1 VFKQSQGVQNHK
13 LVLVIP
19 SLIIGGMERVITE
32 LANFYAENEL
42 VEVHLI
48 KLTRGNN
55 GFNLL
60 NTVRIYEPTFD
71 HKQFNPLLRS
81 LKTGLFLRSTIKR
94 IVPDAILSFGDRY
107 NAFTILFSLG
117 LSRKIY
123 VSNRMNPFASNG
135 RAIDFFNK
143 MLYPYAS
150 GIIAQTQ
157 TAKSVFEK
165 RYRHANVTVIGNP
178 VKKMKPVGSADQQNI
193 ILNVGRFGDE
203 KKQELLVQYFYDLNP
218 SDWRLVFIGDGAKMP
233 AVKERVLQLQMDD
246 RVVFAGSVSEIEDYY
261 RTSEIFAF
269 TSTSEG
275 FPNAL
280 AEALNTPLACISFD
294 CLTGPSDLIEDGV
307 NGFLV
312 DVMDHEAYKL
322 KLERLIKD
330 PELRVS
336 FKKEAKIRI
345 QKFNLENIAEQY
357 LKFILPS

>member
-1 VFKQSQGVQNHK
+1 
-13 LVLVIP
+13 
-19 SLIIGGMERVITE
+19 MERVITE
-32 LANFYAENEL
+32 LANYYAENEL

-48 KLTRGNN
+48 KLTRGDN
-55 GFNLL
+55 GFKLF
-60 NTVRIYEPTFD
+60 NTVNIYEPTFV
-71 HKQFNPLLRS
+71 HKQFNPALRS
-81 LKTGLFLRSTIKR
+81 LKTGLFLRRTIKR
-94 IVPDAILSFGDRY
+94 IAPDTILSFGDRY
-107 NAFTILFSLG
+107 NAFSILFSLG
-117 LSRKIY
+117 LGIKIF

-135 RAIDFFNK
+135 RIIDFFNK

-178 VKKMKPVGSADQQNI
+178 VKEMKPVVSVNQKNI

-203 KKQELLVQYFYDLNP
+203 KNQDLLVQYFYDLNP
-218 SDWRLVFIGDGAKMP
+218 PGWKLVFVGDGAKMP
-233 AVKERVLQLQMDD
+233 AVKERVRQLQLEE
-246 RVVFAGSVSEIEDYY
+246 RIVFAGSVSAIENYY
-261 RTSEIFAF
+261 RMSEIFAF

-330 PELRVS
+330 PELRAS
-336 FKKEAKIRI
+336 FKKEAKIRV
-345 QKFNLENIAEQY
+345 QKLNLENIAEQY
-357 LKFILPS
+357 LKFILPT